1 MNNDTVVIDAQK
13 WHWICH
19 DLLLDSYKD
28 IDNRKDA
35 FEDYFNCT
43 TKWKSRLDEWPGED
57 VSEKPNPVM
66 LLTFEDPKEAS
77 LFVLKF
83 L

>member
-1 MNNDTVVIDAQK
+1 MNNNTIMIDALK
-13 WHWICH
+13 WHRICYELGFRDRGAEFQKH
-19 DLLLDSYKD
+19 
-28 IDNRKDA
+28 
-35 FEDYFNCT
+35 FNCT
-43 TKWKSRLDEWPGED
+43 VKWKSRLDEWPGED